1 MEKMLKPAE
10 KIPEPI
16 ELDDAELAAVAGGI
30 SLTFGNFGGAQ
41 NATSTASGTNSHASI
56 AQSQ

>member
-1 MEKMLKPAE
+1 MEKLFEPMDKVLD
-10 KIPEPI
+10 PI

-41 NATSTASGTNSHASI
+41 TANSTASGTNSNASV
-56 AQSQ
+56 SQTQ

>member
-1 MEKMLKPAE
+1 MEKMFEPME
-10 KIPEPI
+10 KILEPI

-41 NATSTASGTNSHASI
+41 TATSNASGTASR
-56 AQSQ
+56 ATATQSQ